1 MRASFWLYV
10 LGGRIGK
17 HLRKDGDDQEGVV
30 DRCDEALLIYGSQD
44 GEVAHAE
51 TMGL

>member
-17 HLRKDGDDQEGVV
+17 YLRKDGDDQEGVV